1 MVKLLL
7 SLNDLHKKGYMH
19 RDLKLENIMILEKGN
34 DKIDPIII
42 DLGLA
47 EKYTNETF
55 LYVKCGTPGYVAP

>member
-1 MVKLLL
+1 MIKLLL
-7 SLNDLHKKGYMH
+7 SLNDLHSKGYMH

-47 EKYTNETF
+47 EKITN
-55 LYVKCGTPGYVAP
+55 